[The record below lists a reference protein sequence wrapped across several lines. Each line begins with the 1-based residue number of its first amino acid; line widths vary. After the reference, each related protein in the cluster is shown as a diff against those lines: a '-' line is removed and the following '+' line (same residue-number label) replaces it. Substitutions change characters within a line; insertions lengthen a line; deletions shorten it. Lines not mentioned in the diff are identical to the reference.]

1 MSRHEFFVGYLP
13 ASVSVRRLGLVT
25 ACVFCLASVLVAP
38 VLGRTGP
45 EIGPSDFGEE
55 ISAEGVF
62 VAQPYPML
70 IARPDAAHPNGRT
83 FLLAGEGKRG
93 AQEFGPGLDGRNARL
108 QGILVKRGDIDMA
121 LVSAGEQLR
130 RLNEAAPAPI
140 AVSLGRWRIAG
151 EICDGKC
158 AAGGMRPG
166 VGLAHKAC
174 ANLCVSGG
182 LPPVLVSAAP
192 VAGRSHFLL
201 GSADGGPVPTT
212 VYDLMATPVLLEGEL
227 YRRGDLLV
235 YLVDW
240 KGAKRL

>member
-1 MSRHEFFVGYLP
+1 MSRCEFFVGYLP
-13 ASVSVRRLGLVT
+13 APASIRRFSLAT
-25 ACVFCLASVLVAP
+25 ACVLCLVFALLAAI
-38 VLGRTGP
+38 LGRARLD
-45 EIGPSDFGEE
+45 IGASDFGEE

-70 IARPDAAHPNGRT
+70 IARPDAAHPDGRT
-83 FLLAGEGKRG
+83 FLLGGEGKRG
-93 AQEFGPGLDGRNARL
+93 AQEFGEGLDGRNARL

-121 LVSAGEQLR
+121 LVSAGDQLR
-130 RLNEAAPAPI
+130 PLNGAASTPTTIP
-140 AVSLGRWRIAG
+140 LGRWRIAG

-166 VGLAHKAC
+166 AGLAHKAC

-182 LPPVLVSAAP
+182 LPPILVSAAP
-192 VAGRSHFLL
+192 AAGRSFFLL
-201 GSADGGPVPTT
+201 GSEDGGAVPQA
-212 VYDLMATPVLLEGEL
+212 VYDLMAAPVLLEGEL

-240 KGAKRL
+240 KRAKRL